1 MSHVLH
7 SELTMSGPE
16 QALLAGAL
24 LGAGLPTD
32 AQRHLELAGADF
44 QSDAE
49 AERHLRDAQA
59 LAPDHAAV
67 LIGLYR
73 FYFYKGRLQEALRVA
88 ETCLA
93 KAARDNG
100 LDTDWRKVRRSDAE
114 FSSFAAILPRFYL
127 FALKAYAYLRMRLG
141 DLDESHAAIEK
152 LLELDP
158 SDKVNAGVLNDVWK
172 RIGHDDDD

>member
-1 MSHVLH
+1 MPHVLH

-16 QALLAGAL
+16 QSMLGGAL
-24 LGAGLPTD
+24 LGAGLPAE
-32 AQRHLELAGADF
+32 AQRHLELAGRDY
-44 QSDAE
+44 QSDVLAE
-49 AERHLRDAQA
+49 QHLREAQS

-73 FYFYKGRLQEALRVA
+73 FYFYKGRLDEALRVA
-88 ETCLA
+88 EICLT

-100 LDTDWRKVRRSDAE
+100 LDANWRKVRRSDAE

-127 FALKAYAYLRMRLG
+127 FALKAYAYLRMRVG
-141 DLDESHAAIEK
+141 DIDEGHAAIEK

-158 SDKVNAGVLNDVWK
+158 SDKVNAGVLHDVWR
-172 RIGHDDDD
+172 RIGQVDDD